1 MSESRVSY
9 RTPLS
14 RALGYGSA
22 HLGVGRFIQE
32 RVTAIAL
39 VPLCLWAIWAAL
51 KVGPLGYAGA
61 VAFLQSP
68 FNAVMAVLLIAVA
81 CRHMQMGMQVIVED
95 YIHNP
100 NNKIVCLLINGAI
113 GWLAMVLGVISVLK
127 VAVLGLGVR

>member
-14 RALGYGSA
+14 RARGYGSA
-22 HLGVGRFIQE
+22 HNGVGRFISE
-32 RVTAIAL
+32 RVTGIAL

-51 KVGPLGYAGA
+51 RVGPLGYPGA

-68 FNAVMAVLLIAVA
+68 FNAVMAVLLIAVS

-100 NNKIVCLLINGAI
+100 NNKIVCLLINGAVC
-113 GWLAMVLGVISVLK
+113 WLAMALGVISVLK
-127 VAVLGLGVR
+127 VALLGVGAH